1 MNCALGSP
9 RLRLVAFAVAV
20 SAGLVLASCRDV
32 DVVTGAYGSMAEA
45 QQAGAIE
52 RGWMPRG
59 LPSGAHDIREAHD
72 LDRHRLWGLF
82 NFQPADSDALKAR
95 LKPEELSAAG
105 LLCDMPARVEWW
117 PPLLRGSLD
126 PEQVK
131 SAGLKI
137 YSERDGDLIV
147 AVNWGQRRAYYW
159 TGRNAE

>member
-1 MNCALGSP
+1 MTTRH
-9 RLRLVAFAVAV
+9 RLLVAVTAVAIAISL
-20 SAGLVLASCRDV
+20 SACADI
-32 DVVTGAYGSMAEA
+32 DVVTGTYETLAEA

-59 LPSGAHDIREAHD
+59 LPSGAHGIREAHD

-82 NFQPADSDALKAR
+82 DFNPGDTDALKATLR
-95 LKPEELSAAG
+95 PDEISASG
-105 LLCDMPARVEWW
+105 LVCDMPGRVEWW
-117 PPLLRGSLD
+117 PSLLRGSLD
-126 PEQVK
+126 PEPVK

-137 YSERDGDLIV
+137 YSARDGALIV